1 MPTEEVT
8 DKAFGMFQQTTQ
20 PSRQRPESEFAKGM
34 CLVLV
39 CMALLQARETPII
52 KQDSLEGKGPVMC
65 SYQIYREEE
74 GASPHSLGRL
84 KGSGL
89 TGLLQLARL

>member
-8 DKAFGMFQQTTQ
+8 DKAFGVFQQTTQ

-39 CMALLQARETPII
+39 CMALPQARKTPTI
-52 KQDSLEGKGPVMC
+52 KQDPLEGKGPVIC

-74 GASPHSLGRL
+74 AASFWG
-84 KGSGL
+84 
-89 TGLLQLARL
+89 